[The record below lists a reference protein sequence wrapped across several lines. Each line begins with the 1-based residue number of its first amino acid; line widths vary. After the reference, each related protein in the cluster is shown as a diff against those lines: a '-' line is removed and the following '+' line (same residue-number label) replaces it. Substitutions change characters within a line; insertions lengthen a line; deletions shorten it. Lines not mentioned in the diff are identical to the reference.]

1 MAEES
6 RTKVIV
12 VDFGYPVMLFGLL
25 TPKDWSYLAF
35 QSYNYEC
42 ARGRLFQKRILCT
55 KVAIYIVRFICP
67 GYNRIHTPRY
77 SWNTAKVGVKHQ
89 SINIIASKHVYVFI
103 L

>member
-55 KVAIYIVRFICP
+55 KVAIYMYVLF
-67 GYNRIHTPRY
+67 
-77 SWNTAKVGVKHQ
+77 AQ
-89 SINIIASKHVYVFI
+89 DIIASIRHDIAEI
-103 L
+103 LLKLALNTNQSI